1 MYLLGV
7 TDAAVGRFGLR
18 HATVLL
24 LKHFLI
30 HLLHSGQLILKLV
43 YACLLSLDYIL
54 LLFRHFSLVVELTLQ
69 LNEVISVF
77 FLSKLL
83 KFLLLRFLDGF

>member
-7 TDAAVGRFGLR
+7 TDAAVGRFRLR

-24 LKHFLI
+24 LEHFLI

-43 YACLLSLDYIL
+43 YAGLLSINYIL
-54 LLFRHFSLVVELTLQ
+54 LLLRFFSLVVELTLQ
-69 LNEVISVF
+69 LNEVITVF
-77 FLSKLL
+77 FLSKLF
-83 KFLLLRFLDGF
+83 KFLLLRFLNGF